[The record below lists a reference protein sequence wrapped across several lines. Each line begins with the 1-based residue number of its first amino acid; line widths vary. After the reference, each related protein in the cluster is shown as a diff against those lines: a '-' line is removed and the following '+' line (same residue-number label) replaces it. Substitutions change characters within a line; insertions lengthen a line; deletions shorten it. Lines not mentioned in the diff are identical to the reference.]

1 MTTLLP
7 FVTLES
13 AAFGYNRQS
22 QPVIDQIT
30 FSASAGDFIVLRG
43 PNGCGKS
50 TVIKGMLGLAYTL
63 GGTVQWNIN
72 RFTAGYVPQET
83 SVGDNIPFTAL
94 DIVRCAGVS
103 SSSRQAANAARSA
116 LESIGMAEKGDIRF
130 GDLSGGQKRR
140 VLLARALAKKPRL
153 LILDEP
159 TANVDLHTESVIE
172 QVITD
177 LTSRHHATVI
187 AVAHA
192 ADFGKNARVI
202 RIENGRSHE

>member
-1 MTTLLP
+1 MTNPPP
-7 FVTLES
+7 FVSLKS
-13 AAFGYNRQS
+13 AAFGYDRQS
-22 QPVIDQIT
+22 PPIVDHIT
-30 FSASAGDFIVLRG
+30 FAASAGDFIVLRG

-50 TVIKGMLGLAYTL
+50 TVIKGMLGLAHTL
-63 GGTVQWNIN
+63 GGTVQWSID

-83 SVGDNIPFTAL
+83 SVGDNIPYTAL
-94 DIVRCAGVS
+94 DIVRCAGVTV
-103 SSSRQAANAARSA
+103 SRHAAGAA
-116 LESIGMAEKGDIRF
+116 LESIGMADKCNDRF

-140 VLLARALAKKPRL
+140 VLLARALSKKPQL

-159 TANVDLHTESVIE
+159 TANVDQHTESIIETVIN
-172 QVITD
+172 D

-202 RIENGRSHE
+202 HIENGRLHE